1 MSVFQ
6 NKAPETDAVASMET
20 DASSHPQWFV
30 MRAYKSERMAEQLL
44 SGTFGL
50 PHFIPKH
57 YVIRTY
63 HGKKQRQLL
72 PVIPSIVFVY
82 ACRAAIQEFRMRFG
96 HLPLQYVMKKG
107 RYSSDKASYLVVPES
122 QMNDF
127 IKVASRY
134 ESEITYYRPD
144 EIALQKGCRV
154 RVHGG
159 CFDGVEGV
167 LVKVKG
173 KRTRRVVVMLE
184 DIAAVA
190 AAEILPDLIEV
201 LPDLSCSGPE
211 ADFRDRGAIQ
221 AHETPGPAYFGHRL
235 PADSR

>member
-1 MSVFQ
+1 M
-6 NKAPETDAVASMET
+6 APMEA
-20 DASSHPQWFV
+20 DASSCPQWFV
-30 MRAYKSERMAEQLL
+30 MRAYKSERLAEQLL
-44 SGTFGL
+44 SGKFGL

-63 HGKKQRQLL
+63 HGKKQRELL

-82 ACRAAIQEFRMRFG
+82 ACRTEIQEFRMRFG
-96 HLPLQYVMKKG
+96 ELPLQYVMKRG
-107 RYSSDKASYLVVPES
+107 RYSSDRLSYLIVPES
-122 QMNDF
+122 QMDDF
-127 IKVASRY
+127 IKVASQY

-159 CFDGVEGV
+159 RFDGVEGV

-173 KRTRRVVVMLE
+173 KRSRRVVVMLE
-184 DIAAVA
+184 HIAAVA

-201 LPDLSCSGPE
+201 LPDISDSGAESDFRNRSAAHLRQSRIPE
-211 ADFRDRGAIQ
+211 AAGV
-221 AHETPGPAYFGHRL
+221 L
-235 PADSR
+235 